1 MATLYIFAIGGSG
14 SKVVES
20 LTMLLAAGMKVRNYD
35 ELVPVLIDPDL
46 INGNLNRTNDLLK
59 NYEETG
65 KQSNYEGLFFGTK
78 IRPLVENSSEKYKY
92 ALEGLNAT
100 FGDFIAYDSLDNN
113 GLGLAHNDKIK
124 KLAGL
129 LFSEKDNYLLNL
141 DMEVGFKGYP
151 NIGSVAFN
159 KFAKSQAFR
168 EVFQNNVNS
177 GDAVIFIGSIF
188 GGTGAAGLP
197 ALLANI
203 RKDPIPSKKNILND
217 MPVGVV
223 SMLPYYSIT
232 DKTGNKIKSSH
243 FFPKTKDAL
252 NYYKESVY
260 KENVQSFYYIAND
273 CDTGALPYS
282 EGGATQKNPVFFAEL
297 VAALAILDFASDK
310 HTAGVLKAKEFL
322 EIRRQDDVENTNED
336 ITFSEHSNLNEKTRL
351 KIAEP
356 LFQLLFLKKYMDYE
370 FKNAKN
376 DVQAWT
382 ELWNKD
388 AGDSINFEYSGD
400 FKAFLDRFEEYLKE
414 LGSYGHKFKPFD
426 LDKKPHDL
434 SGILKNINYDF
445 DFEEYS
451 KKLDILS
458 KGKSFIKRP
467 SYKNSYERLFKLIYN
482 ATSEMFNE
490 IPGIAKEKK

>member
-1 MATLYIFAIGGSG
+1 MSTLYVFAIGGSG

-20 LTMLLAAGMKVRNYD
+20 LTMLLAAGMKAHNYD

-59 NYEETG
+59 NYEEVG
-65 KQSNYEGLFFGTK
+65 KQSNYEGIFFGTK
-78 IRPLVENSSEKYKY
+78 VKPLVEGSSEKYKY
-92 ALEGLNAT
+92 ALDGLNST
-100 FGDFIAYDSLDNN
+100 FGNFIAYDSLGNN
-113 GLGLAHNDKIK
+113 NLGLAHNDKIK
-124 KLAGL
+124 KLANL
-129 LFSEKDNYLLNL
+129 LFSEKGDYLLKL

-151 NIGSVAFN
+151 NIGCVAFN
-159 KFAKSQAFR
+159 KFAKSPAFR
-168 EVFQNNVNS
+168 EVFQNKVNS

-203 RKDPIPSKKNILND
+203 RKDPAPSKKNILDN
-217 MPVGVV
+217 MPIGVI
-223 SMLPYYSIT
+223 SLLPYYSIT
-232 DKTGNKIKSSH
+232 DKAGNKIKSSH

-252 NYYKESVY
+252 YYYKESVY
-260 KENVQSFYYIAND
+260 KENLQSFYYIAND
-273 CDTGALPYS
+273 CDAGALPYS
-282 EGGATQKNPVFFAEL
+282 EGGVKQRNPVFFAEL
-297 VAALAILDFASDK
+297 IAALAILDFASDK

-322 EIRRQDDVENTNED
+322 EIKRQDDVDNANED

-356 LFQLLFLKKYMDYE
+356 LFQLLLLKKYMDSE
-370 FKNAKN
+370 FKKAKE

-382 ELWNKD
+382 ELWNGS
-388 AGDSINFEYSGD
+388 ANDSINFEYGGD
-400 FKAFLDRFEEYLKE
+400 FKAFLDRFEEYLGE

-426 LDKKPHDL
+426 LDKKNNDL
-434 SGILKNINYDF
+434 NNIVKNTNYDF
-445 DFEEYS
+445 DFEKFS

-458 KGKSFIKRP
+458 KGKLFKKRP
-467 SYKNSYERLFKLIYN
+467 SYKNSYERLFKLIYS
-482 ATSEMFNE
+482 ATSEIFKE